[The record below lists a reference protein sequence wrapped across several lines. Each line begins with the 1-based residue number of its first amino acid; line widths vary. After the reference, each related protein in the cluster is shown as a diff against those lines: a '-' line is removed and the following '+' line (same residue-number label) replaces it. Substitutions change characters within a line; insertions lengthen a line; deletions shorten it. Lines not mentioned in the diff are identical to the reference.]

1 MARPHIVVVGAGHAG
16 TEAALAA
23 ARIGARVTVI
33 THSLDALGQMS
44 CNPAIGGIG
53 KGHLVREIDALGG
66 SMGRAADAAGIHWR
80 ILNASKGPAVR
91 ATRAQA
97 DRALYREAIRRLLEA
112 EAGVELFQ
120 GEVVGLRIKN
130 QRLQAARLAIG
141 IDIACDAL
149 VLTAGTFLAGQM
161 HTGSSRRAGGRAG
174 AGAAVDLAEQLR
186 ELDLPAGRLKTGT
199 PPRLDA
205 RSIDFSGLTEQPG
218 EGPLSFSFLGQPE
231 IRPRQMLCHL
241 TATCEA
247 THDEVRAALPESP
260 LETGAITGP
269 GPRYCPS
276 IEDKVV
282 RFAQRTSHNVFL
294 EPEGLNSR
302 EIYPNGIST
311 SLPYQA
317 QERIVRTIAGLER
330 ARITRP
336 GYAVEYDYYDPR
348 ALAPSLAVRRM
359 PGLYFAG
366 QINGTTGYEEAAA
379 QGLLAGANAA
389 LAALGRQE
397 WWPARA
403 DAYLGVLVDDLTGA
417 GVVEPYRMFTSRAE
431 FRLRLREGNA
441 DFRLVEA
448 GRRIGLVDDVRW
460 RLFCQRRERIER
472 EMQRLESERLPDDR
486 QQTLLSWLR
495 RPESCY
501 RSLAGGMEDEA
512 DIAEIES
519 RCKYAGLIE
528 RQRHEVE
535 RMRSRS
541 HLRLPADIDFDR
553 VAGLSNEARSALRRS
568 RPATL
573 GQAAAMTGITPS
585 AVAVLHMH
593 LEQRQRSGTR

>member
-1 MARPHIVVVGAGHAG
+1 MSAGKPHIVVVGAGHAG

-66 SMGRAADAAGIHWR
+66 AMGVAADAAGIHWR
-80 ILNASKGPAVR
+80 ILNASRGPAVR

-97 DRALYREAIRRLLEA
+97 DRSLYREAVRRQLEA
-112 EAGVELFQ
+112 HPDVELFQ
-120 GEVVGLRIKN
+120 GEVVALTVKN
-130 QRLQAARLAIG
+130 QQLRAARLAIG
-141 IDIACDAL
+141 IEIPCQAL

-161 HTGSSRRAGGRAG
+161 HTGAARRSGGRAG
-174 AGAAVDLAEQLR
+174 AAAAVDLASQLR

-205 RSIDFSGLTEQPG
+205 RSIDFSRLTEQPG
-218 EGPLSFSFLGQPE
+218 EGPFSFSFLGAPE
-231 IRPRQMLCHL
+231 TRPRQMLCHI

-247 THDEVRAALPESP
+247 THDAVRAALPDSP
-260 LETGAITGP
+260 LTSGAITGA

-282 RFAQRTSHNVFL
+282 RFAQRSSHNVFL
-294 EPEGLNSR
+294 EPEGINSR

-311 SLPYQA
+311 SLPYPA
-317 QERIVRTIAGLER
+317 QEKIVRTIAGCER

-348 ALAPSLAVRRM
+348 ALAPSLAVRRIA
-359 PGLYFAG
+359 GLYFAG

-389 LAALGRQE
+389 LVAMDRPE

-403 DAYLGVLVDDLTGA
+403 DAYLGVLIDDLTGA
-417 GVVEPYRMFTSRAE
+417 GVIEPYRMFTSRAE

-448 GRRIGLVDDVRW
+448 GRKIGLIDDVRW
-460 RLFCQRRERIER
+460 RLFANRRARIEAQ
-472 EMQRLESERLPDDR
+472 MQRLADTPSPAGGGQNL
-486 QQTLLSWLR
+486 QQWLC
-495 RPESCY
+495 RPEASY
-501 RSLAGGMEDEA
+501 AQLADALASEA
-512 DIAEIES
+512 DAAEIEA

-528 RQRHEVE
+528 RQRHEVA
-535 RMRSRS
+535 RLRARS
-541 HLRLPADIDFDR
+541 HLRLPADIDFAK
-553 VAGLSNEARSALRRS
+553 VAGLSNEAQAVLQRN

-573 GQAAAMTGITPS
+573 GQAAAMTGITPA

-593 LEQRQRSGTR
+593 LEQRIRSG

>member
-1 MARPHIVVVGAGHAG
+1 MAAGKPRIVVVGAGHAG

-23 ARIGARVTVI
+23 ARIGAAVTVI

-66 SMGRAADAAGIHWR
+66 AMGCAADAAGIHWR

-97 DRALYREAIRRLLEA
+97 DRALYREAIRRQLEA
-112 EAGVELFQ
+112 NPDVELFQ
-120 GEVVGLRIKN
+120 GEVVALTVKN
-130 QRLQAARLAIG
+130 RRVVAARLAIG
-141 IDIACDAL
+141 IEIPCQAL
-149 VLTAGTFLAGQM
+149 VLTAGTFLAGRM
-161 HTGSSRRAGGRAG
+161 HTGSSSRSGGRAG
-174 AGAAVDLAEQLR
+174 AAAAVDLAAQLR
-186 ELDLPAGRLKTGT
+186 DLDLPVGRLKTGT

-205 RSIDFSGLTEQPG
+205 RSIDFSRLTEQPG
-218 EGPLSFSFLGQPE
+218 EGPLCFSFLGTPE
-231 IRPRQMLCHL
+231 DRPRQMLCHI

-247 THDEVRAALPESP
+247 THAAVRAALPASP
-260 LETGAITGP
+260 LTTGAITGP

-282 RFAQRTSHNVFL
+282 RFAQRSSHNVFL

-311 SLPYQA
+311 SLPYPA
-317 QERIVRTIAGLER
+317 QEEIVRTIPGLER
-330 ARITRP
+330 ARISRP

-348 ALAPSLAVRRM
+348 ALAPSLALRRIA
-359 PGLYFAG
+359 GLYFAG

-379 QGLLAGANAA
+379 QGLLAGSNAA
-389 LAALGRQE
+389 LAALDRPE

-403 DAYLGVLVDDLTGA
+403 DAYMGVLVDDLTGA

-448 GRRIGLVDDVRW
+448 GRAIGLVDDIRW
-460 RLFCQRRERIER
+460 QLFCQRRDRIDK
-472 EMQRLESERLPDDR
+472 EMRRLEAEKSP
-486 QQTLLSWLR
+486 QGAGQSLLQWLR
-495 RPESCY
+495 RPEASY
-501 RSLAGGMEDEA
+501 ASVDGVLAEA
-512 DIAEIES
+512 ADAAEIEA

-528 RQRHEVE
+528 RQRHEVA
-535 RMRSRS
+535 RMRARS
-541 HLRLPADIDFDR
+541 HLRLPADIDFDK
-553 VAGLSNEARSALRRS
+553 VAGLSNEARAALRRA

-573 GQAAAMTGITPS
+573 GQAAAMTGVTPS
-585 AVAVLHMH
+585 AIAVLHMH
-593 LEQRQRSGTR
+593 LEQQARSG

>member
-1 MARPHIVVVGAGHAG
+1 MAARQPRILVVGAGHAG

-23 ARIGARVTVI
+23 ARIGAKVTVV

-53 KGHLVREIDALGG
+53 KGHLVREVDALGG
-66 SMGRAADAAGIHWR
+66 AMGRAADAAGIHWR

-112 EAGVELFQ
+112 QPNVELFQ
-120 GEVVGLRIKN
+120 GEVVALAIKN
-130 QRLQAARLAIG
+130 QRICGARLAIG
-141 IDIACDAL
+141 IEIPCEAL

-161 HTGSSRRAGGRAG
+161 HTGASRRAGGRAG
-174 AGAAVDLAEQLR
+174 AAAAVDLAEQLR
-186 ELDLPAGRLKTGT
+186 EMDLPVGRLKTGT

-218 EGPLSFSFLGQPE
+218 EGPFSFSFLGEPDA
-231 IRPRQMLCHL
+231 RPRQMLCHI
-241 TATCEA
+241 TATCQA
-247 THDEVRAALPESP
+247 THDEVRAGLHQSP
-260 LETGAITGP
+260 MKTGAITGP

-276 IEDKVV
+276 IEDKVM
-282 RFAQRTSHNVFL
+282 RFAQRSSHTVFL
-294 EPEGLNSR
+294 EPEGINSR

-311 SLPYQA
+311 SLPYSV
-317 QERIVRTIAGLER
+317 QERIVRTIPGLEQ

-348 ALAPSLAVRRM
+348 ALAPSLAVRQL

-389 LAALGRQE
+389 LTACERSE
-397 WWPARA
+397 WWPARS
-403 DAYLGVLVDDLTGA
+403 DAYLGVLIDDLTSA
-417 GVVEPYRMFTSRAE
+417 GVIEPYRMFTSRAE

-448 GRRIGLVDDVRW
+448 GRKIGLVDEERW
-460 RLFCQRRERIER
+460 RLFCERRERIER
-472 EMQRLESERLPDDR
+472 EMQRLETEKLPEDR
-486 QQTLLSWLR
+486 QFSLLQWLR
-495 RPESCY
+495 RPQASY
-501 RSLAGGMEDEA
+501 ATLAGRLEDEA
-512 DIAEIES
+512 DVAEVEG

-528 RQRHEVE
+528 RQRHEVAK
-535 RMRSRS
+535 MRSRS
-541 HLRLPADIDFDR
+541 HLRLPADLDFDR
-553 VAGLSNEARSALRRS
+553 IAGLSSEARAVLRRD

-573 GQAAAMTGITPS
+573 GQAAAIAGITP
-585 AVAVLHMH
+585 AAIAVLHIH
-593 LEQRQRSGTR
+593 LQQQARCE